1 MKRSVIREVMSI
13 ANIASS
19 FISGILSLSV
29 DLKNSAC
36 GRSKKLSFLKKR
48 LKRAYVLPLKAF
60 RQHQSQVIAMI
71 ELCGL
76 TKSFSGKPAIQDIN
90 LFIQEGEIFGII
102 GKSGAG
108 KSTLLRCINLLE
120 RPDVGKVIIDGED
133 LMTLSRNKLA
143 LARHKIAMIFQQFN
157 LLNSKTVYE
166 NIALPM
172 RIQGIDEESIRLK
185 IEELLPIVEL
195 TDKKNAYPSQ
205 LSGGQKQR
213 VAIARALS
221 CSPKILL
228 CDEATSALDPET
240 TEAIL
245 TLLKK
250 INALYG
256 ITIVMITHE
265 MDVVKRICKRIS
277 VMIDGLNVET
287 TALSNVFNNKESLAR
302 SMLYAQLSPELPSC
316 LTNKLSTYVTEK
328 PLLRLFFQGDEA
340 TVPFI
345 SQTSRELNVDINIL
359 LANIDSFDAITCGV
373 LVVELTAHPL
383 LLEDFLERCAQANL
397 TVEILGYV
405 LQDGI

>member
-1 MKRSVIREVMSI
+1 
-13 ANIASS
+13 
-19 FISGILSLSV
+19 
-29 DLKNSAC
+29 
-36 GRSKKLSFLKKR
+36 
-48 LKRAYVLPLKAF
+48 
-60 RQHQSQVIAMI
+60 MI
-71 ELCGL
+71 ELCGV
-76 TKSFSGKPAIQDIN
+76 TKSFMGKPAIQGID

-120 RPDVGKVIIDGED
+120 RPDEGDVIIDGQY
-133 LMTLSRNKLA
+133 LMGLSRKDLA
-143 LARHKIAMIFQQFN
+143 LARHKIAMIFQHFN

-172 RIQGIDEESIRLK
+172 RIQGFDEETIKTK
-185 IEELLPIVEL
+185 IEELLPVVEL
-195 TDKKNAYPSQ
+195 VDKKDAYPSQ

-240 TEAIL
+240 TDAIL
-245 TLLKK
+245 ALLKK
-250 INALYG
+250 INAIYG
-256 ITIVMITHE
+256 ITIVLITHE

-277 VMIDGLNVET
+277 VMVDGHIVET
-287 TALSNVFNNKESLAR
+287 TALSQVFNKPDGLAR
-302 SMLYAQLSPELPSC
+302 SMLYAQLSPELPPC
-316 LTNKLSTYVTEK
+316 LTSRLASYATDK

-345 SQTSRELNVDINIL
+345 SQTSRQLNLDINIL
-359 LANIDSFDAITCGV
+359 LANIDRYDGTTCGV
-373 LVVELTAHPL
+373 LVVELTAHQL
-383 LLEDFLERCAQANL
+383 LLDDFIKLCNEAGL

-405 LQDGI
+405 LPNGI